1 MSQSVDAQTSHS
13 EVDAIRQYSIP
24 EEKEDYV
31 VSASNHPPELDPA
44 LAEQSEQISGLR
56 SNLRLFPPPLF
67 SRQNVPQ
74 NYKRVLL
81 LVLIYITDQPVAS
94 RQTLLRL

>member
-1 MSQSVDAQTSHS
+1 MVSTVFQSVDPQISHS

-31 VSASNHPPELDPA
+31 IPASNHPPELDPA
-44 LAEQSEQISGLR
+44 LAEQSEQTSGPR

-74 NYKRVLL
+74 NYKHVIL
-81 LVLIYITDQPVAS
+81 LVL
-94 RQTLLRL
+94 L